1 MLWKPVKP
9 LECVVLKNISQL
21 GWLFPIYGKIENVPN
36 HQPDVFSTFFNCS
49 AKKKCCSHGFFRLQ
63 QRGSS
68 CRSLFF
74 LLAHLSGR
82 KILGLVNWQKMG
94 HRNSWFTFDSDI
106 RYVNV
111 YQRVSL
117 GKFLDAISCYFPHLL
132 FICGNGLS
140 DTDKSRSIAKAACF
154 GHLLDLLGLWKRWHR
169 NKLVWKCLLSS
180 DIIEILEDIKRI
192 SRSFQIHVYPS
203 LSILILVGWWDIF
216 WSFPWN
222 PITNHAGV
230 VLPPHLALLATSAT
244 SSAAAVEPQQQT
256 SSAKRDRIR
265 PRFFLCDLWYPIN
278 GGFLI

>member
-1 MLWKPVKP
+1 MIIPNIWENRKCSKPP
-9 LECVVLKNISQL
+9 TRCVFNIFQL
-21 GWLFPIYGKIENVPN
+21 L
-36 HQPDVFSTFFNCS
+36 C
-49 AKKKCCSHGFFRLQ
+49 KKKCCSHGFFRLQ

-82 KILGLVNWQKMG
+82 KIPGLVNWQKMG

-117 GKFLDAISCYFPHLL
+117 GKFLDAISCHFPHLL

-140 DTDKSRSIAKAACF
+140 DTDKSRSIARATCF
-154 GHLLDLLGLWKRWHR
+154 GHLLDLLGFWKRWHR

-180 DIIEILEDIKRI
+180 DIEILEDIKRI
-192 SRSFQIHVYPS
+192 SKSFQIHVYPS

-230 VLPPHLALLATSAT
+230 VLPPHLALLATSANIFC
-244 SSAAAVEPQQQT
+244 SSGRAPAA
-256 SSAKRDRIR
+256 
-265 PRFFLCDLWYPIN
+265 DLVSEAWPDPSPIFSLWLMIPHKW
-278 GGFLI
+278 GFPHIGVNP